1 MLHYIKEEK
10 ETCYEATFGNA
21 HFQVSLTGL
30 LSLIRRFPTEAD
42 KVLRQGDLLEASPR
56 SSLFK
61 EFSSLIKRMRIKEP
75 FLHLMPIQ

>member
-10 ETCYEATFGNA
+10 EICYKAFGNA

-30 LSLIRRFPTEAD
+30 LSLIRRFPKEAD